1 MTDRHPLVFKNA
13 RIIDGSGAPST
24 MGDVAVADDRIAAIG
39 APNTLAGEETIDC
52 AGKALAPGFIDV
64 HTHDD
69 RLVLIDRDMTPKVTQ
84 GVSTVIVGN
93 CGISLSPL
101 TPGKRGIIPPF
112 NLLGGREDFHF
123 PRMGEYAA
131 AVDRA
136 ASAVNVAALVGH
148 STLRVQAM
156 DSLDRTASGDEI
168 EAMRGI
174 LQEALAAGA
183 IGLSSGLF
191 YPPAINADR
200 DEVIPLAADVA
211 KAGGVYTTHMRD
223 EDDRVLDSLEE
234 TFRVGT
240 HAHLPV
246 VVSHHKCNGRRNWGR
261 SPETLAS
268 IEAAAKKQAVGV
280 DAYPYAASSTVL
292 DPDAIDE
299 SLRTLVTWSDPH
311 PEMSGRDLA
320 DIAKEW
326 GCSQHDAAERLD
338 PAGAV
343 YFHMHEDDVR
353 RILAHP
359 LVMIGSD
366 GLPHDKHPHPRLWGT
381 FPRVL
386 GHYARDVGLF
396 PLEEAV
402 RKMTA
407 LPAEK
412 FKLKDRGKIRQG
424 AYADL
429 VLFDPATVIDAAT
442 FEKPIAPAK
451 GIDLLLVNGAVAYA
465 ANGARATKR
474 SGRFLKRA

>member
-1 MTDRHPLVFKNA
+1 MTDRYPLVFSNA
-13 RIIDGSGAPST
+13 RVIDGSGRPS
-24 MGDVAVADDRIAAIG
+24 MPGDVAVADDRIATIG
-39 APNTLAGEETIDC
+39 APNTLIGEETIDC

-136 ASAVNVAALVGH
+136 APAVNVAALVGH

-156 DSLDRTASGDEI
+156 DDLQRTASGDEI

-174 LQEALAAGA
+174 LQEALAAGV

-191 YPPAINADR
+191 YPPAKNADR

-223 EDDRVLDSLEE
+223 EDDRVLDSLAE
-234 TFRVGT
+234 TFRVGA

-246 VVSHHKCNGRRNWGR
+246 IVSHHKCNGRRNWGR
-261 SPETLAS
+261 SPETLAA
-268 IEAAAKKQAVGV
+268 IEAAAKRQAVGV
-280 DAYPYAASSTVL
+280 DVYPYAASSTVL
-292 DPDAIDE
+292 DPAEIDDA
-299 SLRTLVTWSDPH
+299 LRTLVTWSDPH

-320 DIAKEW
+320 DIATEW
-326 GCSQHDAAERLD
+326 GCSQREAAERLD

-386 GHYARDVGLF
+386 GHYAREVGLF

-407 LPAEK
+407 LPAQRL
-412 FKLKDRGKIRQG
+412 KLKDRGTIAAG

-451 GIDLLLVNGAVAYA
+451 GIDLLLVNGTVAYSA
-465 ANGARATKR
+465 DDTRASR
-474 SGRFLKRA
+474 HSGRFLRRA

>member
-1 MTDRHPLVFKNA
+1 MPDKFPLVFKNA
-13 RIIDGSGAPST
+13 RIIDGSGAPGV

-39 APNTLAGEETIDC
+39 MPSTLAGEEEIDC
-52 AGKALAPGFIDV
+52 TGRALAPGFIDV

-69 RLVLIDRDMTPKVTQ
+69 RLVLIDRDMTPKVSQ

-123 PRMGEYAA
+123 PRMAEYAA

-136 ASAVNVAALVGH
+136 APAVNVAALVGH

-156 DSLDRTASGDEI
+156 DDLQRTASDDEI
-168 EAMRGI
+168 ETMRSI
-174 LQEALAAGA
+174 LKEALAAGA

-191 YPPAINADR
+191 YPPAISADR

-223 EDDRVLDSLEE
+223 EDDRVLDSLAE
-234 TFRVGT
+234 TFRVGE

-268 IEAAAKKQAVGV
+268 IEAAAKRQAVGV

-320 DIAKEW
+320 DIAKDW
-326 GCSQHDAAERLD
+326 SCSQHEAAERLD

-402 RKMTA
+402 RKMTS
-407 LPAEK
+407 LPAER
-412 FKLKDRGKIRQG
+412 FKLKDRGTIRKG

-429 VLFDPATVIDAAT
+429 VVFDPATVIDAAT
-442 FEKPIAPAK
+442 FEQPIAPAK
-451 GIDLLLVNGAVAYA
+451 GIELLLVNGTVAYA
-465 ANGARATKR
+465 ANGARDVKR
-474 SGRFLKRA
+474 NGRFLKRA

>member
-1 MTDRHPLVFKNA
+1 MPDKHPLVFRNA
-13 RIIDGSGAPST
+13 RIIDGSGASSVQ
-24 MGDVAVADDRIAAIG
+24 GDVAVADDRIAAIG
-39 APNTLAGEETIDC
+39 APKTLAGEETIDC
-52 AGKALAPGFIDV
+52 AGKVLAPGFIDV

-69 RLVLIDRDMTPKVTQ
+69 RLVLIDRDMAPKVSQ
-84 GVSTVIVGN
+84 GVATVIVGN

-101 TPGKRGIIPPF
+101 TPGRRGIIPPF
-112 NLLGGREDFHF
+112 NLLGGAADFHF

-131 AVDRA
+131 AIDRA
-136 ASAVNVAALVGH
+136 APAVNVAALVGH

-156 DSLDRTASGDEI
+156 DDLERTASGDEI
-168 EAMRGI
+168 EAMRGM
-174 LQEALAAGA
+174 LKEALAAGA
-183 IGLSSGLF
+183 IGLSSGLY

-200 DEVIPLAADVA
+200 DEIIPLATDVA

-223 EDDRVLDSLEE
+223 EDEGVLDSLAES
-234 TFRVGT
+234 FRVGQ

-246 VVSHHKCNGRRNWGR
+246 IISHHKCNGRHNWGR
-261 SPETLAS
+261 SPETLAA
-268 IEAAAKKQAVGV
+268 IETAAQRQAVGA

-292 DPDAIDE
+292 DANHIDE
-299 SLRTLVTWSDPH
+299 DLRTLVTWSDPH

-320 DIAKEW
+320 DIAQEW
-326 GCSQHDAAERLD
+326 RCSQHEAATRLD

-343 YFHMHEDDVR
+343 YFHMHEDDVQ

-407 LPAEK
+407 LPADR
-412 FKLKDRGKIRQG
+412 FKLKDRGKIAIG
-424 AYADL
+424 TYADL
-429 VLFDPATVIDAAT
+429 VLFDPITVIDAAT

-451 GIDLLLVNGAVAYA
+451 GIELLLVNGAIAYA
-465 ANGARATKR
+465 ANGARATRR
-474 SGRFLKRA
+474 SGRFLRR

>member
-1 MTDRHPLVFKNA
+1 MPSKHPLVFRDA
-13 RIIDGSGAPST
+13 RIIDGSGGPSVQ
-24 MGDVAVADDRIAAIG
+24 GDVAVADDRIAAIG
-39 APNTLAGEETIDC
+39 APGTLDGEETIDC
-52 AGKALAPGFIDV
+52 SGRALAPGFIDV

-69 RLVLIDRDMTPKVTQ
+69 RLVLIDPAMAPKVSQ

-101 TPGKRGIIPPF
+101 APGKRGIIPPF
-112 NLLGGREDFHF
+112 NLLGGRDDFL
-123 PRMGEYAA
+123 PRMAEYVA
-131 AVDRA
+131 AVDKTRP
-136 ASAVNVAALVGH
+136 AVNVAALVGH

-156 DSLDRTASGDEI
+156 DDLARTASGDEI
-168 EAMRGI
+168 AAMRGI
-174 LQEALAAGA
+174 LGEALAAGA

-223 EDDRVLDSLEE
+223 EDDQVLDSLAE
-234 TFRVGT
+234 TFRVGER
-240 HAHLPV
+240 AHLPV

-261 SPETLAS
+261 SPETLTA
-268 IEAAAKKQAVGV
+268 IDRAAKRQPVGV

-320 DIAKEW
+320 DIAHEW
-326 GCSQHDAAERLD
+326 GCSQREAAERLD

-407 LPAEK
+407 LPAER
-412 FKLKDRGKIRQG
+412 FKLKDRGTIAVG

-429 VLFDPATVIDAAT
+429 VLFDPATVLDSAT
-442 FEKPIAPAK
+442 FEQPIAPAR
-451 GIDLLLVNGAVAYA
+451 GIGLLLVNGAVAYA
-465 ANGARATKR
+465 GNQARETR
-474 SGRFLKRA
+474 RNGRFLKRA

>member
-1 MTDRHPLVFKNA
+1 MTIKHPLVFKNA
-13 RIIDGSGAPST
+13 RIIDGSGAPSST
-24 MGDVAVADDRIAAIG
+24 GDVAVADDRIAAIG
-39 APNTLAGEETIDC
+39 APNTLAGEDVIDC

-101 TPGKRGIIPPF
+101 SPGKRGIIPPF

-136 ASAVNVAALVGH
+136 APAVNVAALVGH

-156 DSLDRTASGDEI
+156 DDLDRTAGADEI
-168 EAMRGI
+168 DAMRGI
-174 LQEALAAGA
+174 LREALGAGA

-223 EDDRVLDSLEE
+223 EDEGVLDSLAE
-234 TFRVGT
+234 TFRVGE

-261 SPETLAS
+261 SPETLAA

-292 DPDAIDE
+292 DPDEVDE

-326 GCSQHDAAERLD
+326 DCSQHEAAERLE

-386 GHYARDVGLF
+386 GHYAREVGLF
-396 PLEEAV
+396 PVEEAV

-407 LPAEK
+407 LPAAR
-412 FKLKDRGKIRQG
+412 FKLKDRGRIAVG

-442 FEKPIAPAK
+442 FEQPIAPAK

-474 SGRFLKRA
+474 GGRFLKRA